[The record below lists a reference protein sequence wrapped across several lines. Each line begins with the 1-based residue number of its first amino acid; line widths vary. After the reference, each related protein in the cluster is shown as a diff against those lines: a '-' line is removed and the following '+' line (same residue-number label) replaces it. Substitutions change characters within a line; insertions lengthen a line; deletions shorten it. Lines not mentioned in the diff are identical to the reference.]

1 MAQLHVNEL
10 ITRLQSVKFTLEQ
23 EAQNIVAV
31 AAMDLKG
38 LSETNVLLSGVG
50 MYSVKKIPTYWFRG
64 KELNRRGS
72 DYLADNKTGNWGEF
86 RKAQGL
92 QVAYVDLFY
101 SGHMWHNMGVI
112 RIEKVGTKLIAYLG
126 GQDKKAA
133 DHMYY
138 MMQLYGPFVTNSVT
152 RDDIVFINNNAQATL
167 TGLLKQVGV

>member
-1 MAQLHVNEL
+1 MAQLHVSEL

-38 LSETNVLLSGVG
+38 LSENNILLRGVG
-50 MYSVKKIPTYWFRG
+50 RYSVKKIPTYWFRG
-64 KELNRRGS
+64 KQLNRRGS
-72 DYLADNKTGNWGEF
+72 EYLADHKTGNWGEF
-86 RKAQGL
+86 RQAQGL
-92 QVAYVDLFY
+92 QVKYVDLFY

-112 RIEKVGTKLIAYLG
+112 RIEKIGTTLVAYLG

-138 MMQLYGPFVTNSVT
+138 MMLLYGPFVTANVSH
-152 RDDIVFINNNAQATL
+152 DDIVFINNNAQASL
-167 TGLLKQVGV
+167 TGVLKQVGV